1 MQNSRT
7 FLWGGPLAPTPSVKW
22 TGWAATWEKFI
33 KVWPVISPSLS
44 GPFISV
50 ATLVALRLCK
60 VLLECFFFLITFH
73 HPSGKWV
80 RWSALLSLLHKWGNW
95 GPGWLSVLSA
105 GEVASRWNCVS
116 LLLWF
121 LFLWVRGVQLMQNRG
136 LLHAL
141 STSARLDLCPF
152 IRLVLLGFNW
162 WLLGTGLL
170 GSRFPLGHCF

>member
-60 VLLECFFFLITFH
+60 VLLECFFFFNYFSPPLWEVGQVVSIIVLATQ
-73 HPSGKWV
+73 V
-80 RWSALLSLLHKWGNW
+80 RKLRPRMVECAISWRGCLPMKLCEFIAVISLPLSKRCTVDAEPWSAACLVHICSSWSVSVYSL
-95 GPGWLSVLSA
+95 GPV
-105 GEVASRWNCVS
+105 
-116 LLLWF
+116 
-121 LFLWVRGVQLMQNRG
+121 
-136 LLHAL
+136 
-141 STSARLDLCPF
+141 
-152 IRLVLLGFNW
+152 GF
-162 WLLGTGLL
+162 
-170 GSRFPLGHCF
+170 